1 MAPLDHA
8 WPWSARSL
16 HLDICRIRHIIFHVR
31 RKPPPERPPTGR
43 VVEKPLAWISG
54 ELKTPPMSADARIE
68 GGVLLRR
75 LQRGEQLSMPE
86 SRPMPAIGPRCHEL
100 RIDDTVQKKEWRII
114 YYVGRLAI
122 AVLEV
127 FAKDTRATPVEVI
140 RQCKR
145 RLTGFRKVDES

>member
-1 MAPLDHA
+1 MDV
-8 WPWSARSL
+8 
-16 HLDICRIRHIIFHVR
+16 VR
-31 RKPPPERPPTGR
+31 RKPPAKEVLKGR
-43 VVEKPLAWISG
+43 QLDKPLAWLAG
-54 ELKTPPMSADARIE
+54 ELKTPPMSTDARVE

-86 SRPMPAIGPRCHEL
+86 SRPMPPIGPRCHEL

-122 AVLEV
+122 AVLDV
-127 FAKDTRATPVEVI
+127 FPKDTRATPVDVI

-145 RLTGFRKVDES
+145 RLADFRKVDES

>member
-1 MAPLDHA
+1 M
-8 WPWSARSL
+8 
-16 HLDICRIRHIIFHVR
+16 R
-31 RKPPPERPPTGR
+31 RKPRPEGALKGR
-43 VVEKPLAWISG
+43 QLDKPLAWLAG
-54 ELKTPPMSADARIE
+54 ELKTPPMSTDARVE

-86 SRPMPAIGPRCHEL
+86 SRPMPSIGPRCHEL

-122 AVLEV
+122 AVLDV
-127 FAKDTRATPVEVI
+127 FPKDTRATPVDVI

-145 RLTGFRKVDES
+145 RLAEFRKVDES